1 MLDIRSIAS
10 QIKHNC
16 NISDARYWGFY
27 TTCELLLRLR
37 DLFKIE
43 KGLKPWA
50 KVNHNEIGDWIS
62 KREKL
67 WKELEN
73 LNFQEIEIKG
83 KRYKPFNIKGINS
96 VLLEHRLLYGA
107 GYGKFLK
114 PTFLLAELSKKTRL
128 GRYNIYCLDKEIACD
143 LSGAPA
149 MLQGNTIIVRR
160 QTIGLFLWSKFEEVC
175 LQKHAEA
182 LRNAFLEYGISK
194 DIINKLP
201 PHKIEKHFTKI
212 TDDELSTYIHHEIG
226 EVLQGR
232 LLGKWWKELLSS
244 LPHSR
249 AELFIRGLKDVLSD
263 TCNGGMLSHI
273 IRHKKAG
280 SLSFYVS
287 SLGGF
292 RKLIFPD
299 IVSAY
304 KEFIKTRNWAPIEK
318 VRIEAYK
325 RAHKYISILKK
336 IVDKRE
342 VSAEKIEKELITKI
356 L

>member
-1 MLDIRSIAS
+1 MLDIHSIAS
-10 QIKHNC
+10 QVKHNC

-37 DLFKIE
+37 DLFRIE

-50 KVNHNEIGDWIS
+50 RVNHNEIRDWIS
-62 KREKL
+62 KREEL

-73 LNFQEIEIKG
+73 LDFQEIEIKG

-114 PTFLLAELSKKTRL
+114 PSFLLAELSRKTRMS
-128 GRYNIYCLDKEIACD
+128 RYTIYLSDREIACD
-143 LSGAPA
+143 LSGTPA
-149 MLQGNTIIVRR
+149 MLQGNTIIVRG
-160 QTIGLFLWSKFEEVC
+160 QTTGLFLWGKFEEVR
-175 LQKHAEA
+175 LQRHAEA
-182 LRNAFLEYGISK
+182 LRNAFSEYGIST
-194 DIINKLP
+194 DINSLSEERF
-201 PHKIEKHFTKI
+201 EKHFTKI
-212 TDDELSTYIHHEIG
+212 TDEELSTYIHHEIG
-226 EVLQGR
+226 EASQRR

-263 TCNGGMLSHI
+263 TCKRGMLSHI

-287 SLGGF
+287 SLSGF

-299 IVSAY
+299 IVPVY
-304 KEFIKTRNWAPIEK
+304 KEFIKTRNWALIEK
-318 VRIEAYK
+318 IRADGYK
-325 RAHKYISILKK
+325 RAHRYISILREMADKGNISAKK
-336 IVDKRE
+336 IESKL
-342 VSAEKIEKELITKI
+342 VSKI